1 MRSDSKGALD
11 QILVLQVMKV
21 YVVTFNMS
29 LKVEVA
35 PKLFDVLE
43 SQMQL
48 QVFSC
53 GTFLSVFTT

>member
-35 PKLFDVLE
+35 LKLFDVLE